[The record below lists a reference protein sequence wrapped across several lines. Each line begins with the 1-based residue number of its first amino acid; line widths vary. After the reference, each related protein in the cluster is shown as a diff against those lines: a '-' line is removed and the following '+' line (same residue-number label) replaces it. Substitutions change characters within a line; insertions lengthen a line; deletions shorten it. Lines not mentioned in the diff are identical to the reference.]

1 MKRFLQYCL
10 PALSVLLLSAQPSF
24 AADSTAT
31 SSSIVNLENHFF
43 EHTYPSDDTEKRVE
57 RLEKLVFGESK
68 SGDIQAR
75 LQSLSA
81 SMPKDTDAAQLS
93 STGQNNQV
101 AQAPQ
106 NQNYAPTQASA
117 PQAQDP
123 QATPDDP
130 STDYPRVDAAE
141 HLLLGKTFQ
150 QEPIN
155 RRLDQLEVKA
165 FGKSSGNP
173 DLSDRVDKLD
183 DYIQTR
189 YHQSLA
195 ELTDPRKQ
203 LHYSSSSEDVN
214 NGPITLNRNSQF
226 PSAPSN
232 APSVNAPLQ
241 DQVSWMEQKVFGQ
254 SMQNSPMSLL
264 DRVKRLEGQV
274 FPGEASDT
282 TASLPM
288 QIKVLMNAVELSV
301 VAPPRNNVASPP
313 QQFNHQV
320 AYNQPPYAHP
330 SYNQQS
336 QYQQQPQYQT
346 QAQPQQQQQAQ
357 PEEPAPSKGHPFL
370 KSLAKTLMTVG
381 SMAASSMSYGGMGG
395 MNGMGY
401 GGMSGYNPMGY
412 GGMPLNMGGGPS
424 GFMW

>member
-1 MKRFLQYCL
+1 MNRFFRYCL
-10 PALSVLLLSAQPSF
+10 PALSVLLLFAQPSL
-24 AADSTAT
+24 AADQISTIN
-31 SSSIVNLENHFF
+31 SLENHFF
-43 EHTYPSDDTEKRVE
+43 EHTYPSDNDEKRVE

-75 LQSLSA
+75 LQALSS
-81 SMPKDTDAAQLS
+81 SMPKDIDATQLAS
-93 STGQNNQV
+93 SQV
-101 AQAPQ
+101 AQSNQVSQ
-106 NQNYAPTQASA
+106 NTPPTQTNPDSS
-117 PQAQDP
+117 QSVNQRES
-123 QATPDDP
+123 TPDDP

-150 QEPIN
+150 KEPIS
-155 RRLDQLEVKA
+155 RRLDQLEAKA
-165 FGKSSGNP
+165 FGKPSGNP

-183 DYIQTR
+183 DYIQSR
-189 YHQSLA
+189 YHQSIA

-203 LHYSSSSEDVN
+203 LHYSS
-214 NGPITLNRNSQF
+214 NSDDPNLRPVSLSQNPQF
-226 PSAPSN
+226 QSAPSD

-274 FPGEASDT
+274 FPGEATDT

-288 QIKVLMNAVELSV
+288 QVKVLMNAVELSV
-301 VAPPRNNVASPP
+301 VAPPRQTAQAP
-313 QQFNHQV
+313 QFNHQV
-320 AYNQPPYAHP
+320 AYNQQNYAQP
-330 SYNQQS
+330 
-336 QYQQQPQYQT
+336 QYQQPQYQ
-346 QAQPQQQQQAQ
+346 QPQAQ
-357 PEEPAPSKGHPFL
+357 PEEQTQSKGHPFL

-401 GGMSGYNPMGY
+401 GGMGYNPMGY

>member
-10 PALSVLLLSAQPSF
+10 PALSVLILSAQPSF
-24 AADSTAT
+24 AADSTLT
-31 SSSIVNLENHFF
+31 DSSIVTLENHFF
-43 EHTYPSDDTEKRVE
+43 EHNYPSDDNEKRVE

-68 SGDIQAR
+68 TGDIQAR
-75 LQSLSA
+75 LQSLKA

-93 STGQNNQV
+93 GTGQSSQV
-101 AQAPQ
+101 AQAPVQ
-106 NQNYAPTQASA
+106 NQNNAPAA
-117 PQAQDP
+117 PQAQDT
-123 QATPDDP
+123 QSTPDDP

-189 YHQSLA
+189 YHQSIA

-203 LHYSSSSEDVN
+203 LHYSSSSDDVN
-214 NGPITLNRNSQF
+214 TGPITLNRNPQF
-226 PSAPSN
+226 PSASSN

-241 DQVSWMEQKVFGQ
+241 DQVSWMEQKIFGQ

-274 FPGEASDT
+274 FPGEATDT

-301 VAPPRNNVASPP
+301 VAPPRNNVASAP

-320 AYNQPPYAHP
+320 AYNQPNYAQP
-330 SYNQQS
+330 AYSQQS
-336 QYQQQPQYQT
+336 QYQPQQSQ
-346 QAQPQQQQQAQ
+346 QQQQQAQ
-357 PEEPAPSKGHPFL
+357 PEEQAQSKGHPFL

-381 SMAASSMSYGGMGG
+381 SMAASSMSYGSMGG
-395 MNGMGY
+395 MNNMGM

-412 GGMPLNMGGGPS
+412 GGMPLNMGGGGPS

>member
-24 AADSTAT
+24 AANSTLT
-31 SSSIVNLENHFF
+31 DSSIVTLENHFF
-43 EHTYPSDDTEKRVE
+43 EHTYPSDDNEKRVE

-68 SGDIQAR
+68 TGDIQAR

-93 STGQNNQV
+93 GTGQSNQV
-101 AQAPQ
+101 AQAPVQ
-106 NQNYAPTQASA
+106 NQNYAPAA
-117 PQAQDP
+117 PQAQDT

-189 YHQSLA
+189 YHQSIA

-203 LHYSSSSEDVN
+203 LHYSSSSDDVN
-214 NGPITLNRNSQF
+214 TGPITLNRNPQF
-226 PSAPSN
+226 PSVPSN

-241 DQVSWMEQKVFGQ
+241 DQVSWMEQKIFGQ

-274 FPGEASDT
+274 FPGEATDT

-301 VAPPRNNVASPP
+301 VAPPRNNVASAP

-320 AYNQPPYAHP
+320 AYNQQSYAQP
-330 SYNQQS
+330 AYSQQS
-336 QYQQQPQYQT
+336 QYQPQQS
-346 QAQPQQQQQAQ
+346 QQQQQAQ
-357 PEEPAPSKGHPFL
+357 PEEQAQSKGHPFL

-381 SMAASSMSYGGMGG
+381 SMAASSMSYGSMGG
-395 MNGMGY
+395 MNNMGM

-412 GGMPLNMGGGPS
+412 GGMPLNMGGGGPS

>member
-1 MKRFLQYCL
+1 MNRFLKYCL
-10 PALSVLLLSAQPSF
+10 PALSVLILSAQASF
-24 AADSTAT
+24 GADLTSTINT
-31 SSSIVNLENHFF
+31 LETHFF
-43 EHTYPSDDTEKRVE
+43 EHTYPSDNEEKRVE

-68 SGDIQAR
+68 SGDLQAR
-75 LQSLSA
+75 LSSLSS
-81 SMPKDTDAAQLS
+81 SMPKDTDATQLS
-93 STGQNNQV
+93 STQNNQNNQV
-101 AQAPQ
+101 AQNYEPTQ
-106 NQNYAPTQASA
+106 NTQASTQTA
-117 PQAQDP
+117 PQQDS
-123 QATPDDP
+123 TPDDP
-130 STDYPRVDAAE
+130 TTDYPRVDAAE

-150 QEPIN
+150 KEPIS
-155 RRLDQLEVKA
+155 RRLDQLEAKA
-165 FGKSSGNP
+165 FGKPSGNP

-183 DYIQTR
+183 DYIQSR

-214 NGPITLNRNSQF
+214 NGPITLNRNPQF
-226 PSAPSN
+226 PNVPSN

-241 DQVSWMEQKVFGQ
+241 EQVSWMEQKVFGQ

-274 FPGEASDT
+274 FPGESTDT

-301 VAPPRNNVASPP
+301 VAPPRNSAPQ

-320 AYNQPPYAHP
+320 AYNQQNYA
-330 SYNQQS
+330 
-336 QYQQQPQYQT
+336 QPQYQEQYQQPQQQYQQPQQYQ
-346 QAQPQQQQQAQ
+346 QAQPQQEEQQAQ
-357 PEEPAPSKGHPFL
+357 SKGHPFL

-381 SMAASSMSYGGMGG
+381 SMAASSMSYGGMGYG
-395 MNGMGY
+395 GMGY
-401 GGMSGYNPMGY
+401 GGMGYNPMGY

>member
-1 MKRFLQYCL
+1 MNRFLQYCL
-10 PALSVLLLSAQPSF
+10 PALSVLILQAQPSF
-24 AADSTAT
+24 AADSTLT
-31 SSSIVNLENHFF
+31 NSTIVTLETHFF
-43 EHTYPSDDTEKRVE
+43 EHTYPSDDNEKRVE

-81 SMPKDTDAAQLS
+81 SMPKDTDPAQLS
-93 STGQNNQV
+93 SADQRNQV
-101 AQAPQ
+101 AQA
-106 NQNYAPTQASA
+106 QASNTTNTPAA
-117 PQAQDP
+117 PQAQDS

-150 QEPIN
+150 KEPIN

-173 DLSDRVDKLD
+173 DLSDRLDKLD

-214 NGPITLNRNSQF
+214 TGPITLNRNPQF

-241 DQVSWMEQKVFGQ
+241 DQVSWMEQKIFGQ

-274 FPGEASDT
+274 FPGEATDT

-301 VAPPRNNVASPP
+301 VAPPRNSIASS

-320 AYNQPPYAHP
+320 AYNNQPSYSQPPY
-330 SYNQQS
+330 SQQS
-336 QYQQQPQYQT
+336 QYQQQPQYQS
-346 QAQPQQQQQAQ
+346 QPQQQQQAQ
-357 PEEPAPSKGHPFL
+357 PEEQPQSKGHPFL

-395 MNGMGY
+395 MGY

-412 GGMPLNMGGGPS
+412 GGMPLNMGGGGPS

>member
-10 PALSVLLLSAQPSF
+10 PALSVLILSAQPSF

-31 SSSIVNLENHFF
+31 NTTIVTLETHFF
-43 EHTYPSDDTEKRVE
+43 EHTYPSDDNEKRVE

-68 SGDIQAR
+68 TGDIQAR

-93 STGQNNQV
+93 STGQSNQV
-101 AQAPQ
+101 AQTPAT
-106 NQNYAPTQASA
+106 NQNSA
-117 PQAQDP
+117 PQAQDT
-123 QATPDDP
+123 QSTPDDP

-189 YHQSLA
+189 YHQSIA

-203 LHYSSSSEDVN
+203 LHYSSSSDDAN
-214 NGPITLNRNSQF
+214 TGPITLNRNPQF

-241 DQVSWMEQKVFGQ
+241 DQVSWMEQKIFGQ

-274 FPGEASDT
+274 FPGEATDT

-301 VAPPRNNVASPP
+301 VAPPRNNVASTS

-320 AYNQPPYAHP
+320 AYNQPNYSQP
-330 SYNQQS
+330 SYSQQS
-336 QYQQQPQYQT
+336 QYQQQPQSQF
-346 QAQPQQQQQAQ
+346 QQQSQQQQQQAQ
-357 PEEPAPSKGHPFL
+357 PEEQAQSKGHPFL

-395 MNGMGY
+395 MNGMG
-401 GGMSGYNPMGY
+401 GMSGYNPMGY
-412 GGMPLNMGGGPS
+412 GGMPLNMGGGGPS